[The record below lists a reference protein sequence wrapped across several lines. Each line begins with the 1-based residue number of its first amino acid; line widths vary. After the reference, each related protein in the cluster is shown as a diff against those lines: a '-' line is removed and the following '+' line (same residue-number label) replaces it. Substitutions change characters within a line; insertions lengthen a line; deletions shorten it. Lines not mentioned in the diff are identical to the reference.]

1 MPFIEIKMFHKR
13 ISIFDQFPME
23 SRQVSKTDEP
33 ASSLLNSRLAGSRR
47 SGAYRLLCLDF
58 DGVLR
63 AGKEGLSTL
72 WLLGSSDS
80 PDMWGRG

>member
-33 ASSLLNSRLAGSRR
+33 ASSLLYSHLAGSRR
-47 SGAYRLLCLDF
+47 SWAYRLLCLGF
-58 DGVLR
+58 DRVLR
-63 AGKEGLSTL
+63 AGREEPSTS
-72 WLLGSSDS
+72 WLLGNPNSL
-80 PDMWGRG
+80 DMWGQG